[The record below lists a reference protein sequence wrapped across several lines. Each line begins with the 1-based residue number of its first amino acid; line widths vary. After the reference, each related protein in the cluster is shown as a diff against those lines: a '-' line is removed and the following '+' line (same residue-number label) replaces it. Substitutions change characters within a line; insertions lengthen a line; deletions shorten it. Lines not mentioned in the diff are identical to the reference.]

1 MKLKYFLRGLGSG
14 VVVTALILSIAPG
27 GDKETMSDQEIIKRA
42 EQLGMVQQ
50 ERDLLAE
57 ATKSPTI
64 TNEATPMVTGE
75 ATDKNFTDD
84 ILAMATEVAKPS
96 KEAEPTKEVTPTEDA
111 KSEEVTPTKDA
122 KSEEVT
128 PTKEAVPTKAEA
140 TVTPTKEPTAT
151 PEPDKDATV
160 TPAAGEKKVITIVS
174 GMWSDQVARE
184 LQAMGV
190 VESATDFDQYLIK
203 NGYANRIVVGTF
215 QIPEHASYEEIAKI
229 ITNR

>member
-14 VVVTALILSIAPG
+14 VVVTALILSIAHG
-27 GDKETMSDQEIIKRA
+27 GNKETMSDQEIIKRA
-42 EQLGMVQQ
+42 EQLGMVPQ

-64 TNEATPMVTGE
+64 TNEATPTVTGE

-96 KEAEPTKEVTPTEDA
+96 KEAEPT
-111 KSEEVTPTKDA
+111 EEA
-122 KSEEVT
+122 T
-128 PTKEAVPTKAEA
+128 PTKEAAPTKAEA

-151 PEPDKDATV
+151 PEPHKDATV
-160 TPAAGEKKVITIVS
+160 TPSAGEKKVITIVS

-215 QIPEHASYEEIAKI
+215 QIPEQASYEEIAKI
-229 ITNR
+229 ITSR